1 MLDQSATETAKP
13 LAASRVV
20 GPLPLMDA
28 ENPKSYQELL
38 DHMSSM
44 LDPQNILEEIWIR
57 EIAELTW
64 DAFRLRRMKANGLSG
79 AAHRAVQ
86 AALEPLFGEEAEDT
100 ARSWVAGN
108 QTAVETVDAAFASAG
123 RSMDAAVARNVSPYP
138 YEIENADRIDRMV
151 ARLEARRKAALQQFE
166 RHRETLAP
174 KLRRAAA
181 ERDGAP

>member
-1 MLDQSATETAKP
+1 MPDQSATETATP

-44 LDPQNILEEIWIR
+44 LEPQNILEEIWIR

-79 AAHRAVQ
+79 AAHRRCKRLLSRCSGRKPRTPRGAGWRGSRQ
-86 AALEPLFGEEAEDT
+86 PSKRSRRRLPL
-100 ARSWVAGN
+100 
-108 QTAVETVDAAFASAG
+108 
-123 RSMDAAVARNVSPYP
+123 
-138 YEIENADRIDRMV
+138 
-151 ARLEARRKAALQQFE
+151 
-166 RHRETLAP
+166 
-174 KLRRAAA
+174 
-181 ERDGAP
+181 

>member
-1 MLDQSATETAKP
+1 MPDQSATETAT

-38 DHMSSM
+38 DQMSSM
-44 LDPQNILEEIWIR
+44 LGPQNILEEIWIR

-86 AALEPLFGEEAEDT
+86 AAFEPLFGNEAKDT
-100 ARSWVAGN
+100 ACGWLAGN
-108 QTAVETVDAAFASAG
+108 QATVEAVEAAFSSAG
-123 RSMDAAVARNVSPYP
+123 GSMEETVARNVSPSQW
-138 YEIENADRIDRMV
+138 EIEKADRIDRMIG
-151 ARLEARRKAALQQFE
+151 RLEARRKAMLEQFE
-166 RHRETLAP
+166 RHREKPAI
-174 KLRRAAA
+174 KLRRPP
-181 ERDGAP
+181 EREDSA